1 MRKTSLALTIPLLV
15 GSFDLEA
22 KKDNLNAAQPNP
34 HIQRAKKHPL
44 YHKRG
49 IASWYGKKFHGK
61 PTASGEIFD
70 LNDLTAAHPSLPL
83 GTYVK
88 VTSLRNGRSIVVKV
102 NDRGPF
108 GQSRIIDLSYAAA
121 YRLGLHKA
129 GLAPV
134 EVQVLG

>member
-22 KKDNLNAAQPNP
+22 KKNNLTAAQPNLY
-34 HIQRAKKHPL
+34 IQRAKQHPL
-44 YHKRG
+44 YRKRG
-49 IASWYGKKFHGK
+49 IASWYGRKFHGQA
-61 PTASGEIFD
+61 TASGEIFN

-88 VTSLRNGRSIVVKV
+88 VTNLRNGRSIVVKV
-102 NDRGPF
+102 NDRLPLRPR
-108 GQSRIIDLSYAAA
+108 RIIDLSYAAA
-121 YRLGLHKA
+121 YRLGLHKT
-129 GLAPV
+129 GIAPV

>member
-15 GSFDLEA
+15 GGFDLEA
-22 KKDNLNAAQPNP
+22 NKDNLNVAQPTP
-34 HIQRAKKHPL
+34 PIQRAKQHPF
-44 YHKRG
+44 YRKRG
-49 IASWYGKKFHGK
+49 IASWYGRKFHGK
-61 PTASGEIFD
+61 RTASGEIFD

-88 VTSLRNGRSIVVKV
+88 VTNLRNGRSIVVKV

-108 GQSRIIDLSYAAA
+108 RRKRIIDLSYAAA
-121 YRLGLHKA
+121 YRLGLHKT
-129 GLAPV
+129 GIAPV